1 MALKAAVKDLVFL
14 LLDSQFEVPRWREAL
29 VVEVDK
35 EKYKMVVRVSE
46 AEGQLQ
52 KIRSRCPAVP
62 LPLLPPLAWWRRSP
76 WRSSLQ
82 TGFA

>member
-1 MALKAAVKDLVFL
+1 MPMIPLTDHTGALG
-14 LLDSQFEVPRWREAL
+14 QAL
-29 VVEVDK
+29 ASSPGQNRPV
-35 EKYKMVVRVSE
+35 
-46 AEGQLQ
+46 EGQLQ

-76 WRSSLQ
+76 WRSSSLQ